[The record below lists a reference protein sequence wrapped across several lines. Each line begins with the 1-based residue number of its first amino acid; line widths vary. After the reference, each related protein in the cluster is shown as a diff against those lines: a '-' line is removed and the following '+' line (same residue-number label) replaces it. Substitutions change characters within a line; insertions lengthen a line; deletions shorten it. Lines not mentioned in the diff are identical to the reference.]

1 MMIRFVN
8 STTTALV
15 LFLSIGAILP
25 QSVRGHFFWAETDA
39 ANDKVVVT
47 FSEDAGVP
55 DKVIA
60 MMNDRVKEMAYTT
73 TTSAA
78 IGVALS
84 LNDETTALEGDLPKS
99 LAFNRDSDSDN
110 KDGPALVSGYLDFGA
125 FQKFQDLE
133 YSFGAQVYSSE
144 NDYDGFF
151 RPLLKDSVKPSI
163 AMRNCGAASNNSK
176 GITTPATSATMSY
189 QFDVGG
195 FPSEGPLGVCIYRK
209 GGLKMGC
216 GEFSLFS
223 REKEEEEGRAAVPWK
238 TSIGRNLRGGENLDI
253 DIGIDTDI
261 DTDTDLSLV
270 EEDAPYILYAIANKT
285 ITDKSSGGVSIA
297 FASTSVYFE
306 GACKEHS

>member
-1 MMIRFVN
+1 MMIHFLN
-8 STTTALV
+8 STTAFV

-25 QSVRGHFFWAETDA
+25 QTARGHFFWAETNA
-39 ANDKVVVT
+39 AADQVVVT
-47 FSEDAGVP
+47 FSENAGVP
-55 DKVIA
+55 DKIIA
-60 MMNDRVKEMAYTT
+60 MFEDRVKEIAYTT
-73 TTSAA
+73 TTSAPV
-78 IGVALS
+78 GVALS
-84 LNDETTALEGDLPKS
+84 LNDEKTALEGDLPQS
-99 LAFNRDSDSDN
+99 LSFNRDSDSDSDN

-125 FQKFQDLE
+125 FEKFQDLE
-133 YSFGAQVYSSE
+133 YSFGAQVYGSE

-163 AMRNCGAASNNSK
+163 AMRNCGAESNNSK
-176 GITTPATSATMSY
+176 GITTTATMSY

-223 REKEEEEGRAAVPWK
+223 REEEEGLVAVPWEN
-238 TSIGRNLRGGENLDI
+238 SIGRNLRGGGNLDLDI
-253 DIGIDTDI
+253 DI
-261 DTDTDLSLV
+261 DLSVV

-285 ITDKSSGGVSIA
+285 ITDKASGGVSIA
-297 FASTSVYFE
+297 FASTSVHFE